1 MADDHASK
9 AISCYGSGINHTP
22 HIDRLASEGM
32 KFNHCYVTNSICT
45 PSRAAILTGTH
56 NHVNGVMTL
65 DDKINKHM
73 PNVAKHLRSGG
84 YRTAMVGKWHMGEG
98 RAHEPTGFDYW
109 SVLPGQ
115 GDYWDPEFIEPAGER
130 VEHGYVTDI
139 ITDKCLNW
147 IAQTNERGKPFF
159 LMCHHKAPHR
169 SWECDNKHKDL
180 YADKPIRVPETYNDD
195 YEHRAKAA
203 KVAKMRVAEDMT
215 YQDLGLVQPDGG
227 DWVGERVVQESGSS
241 QRKVPIDATKLI
253 DKDTGEI
260 FTFKNGDGLP
270 EFKFQRYM
278 QRYLRT
284 IQSIDD
290 NVGRMLDYLD
300 QNGLAENTIVI
311 YTSDQ
316 GFFLGEHG
324 WFDKRFMY
332 EESFQM
338 PFLIRYPAEIAKGS
352 LCDDIIC
359 NVDFAPT
366 FLDFARLRVPNYM
379 QGVSFRELLHGKTP
393 ADWQQVA
400 YHRYWMH
407 NDIIHHARAHYG
419 VRDQRYKL
427 IYWYNE
433 SLGVA
438 GARPGAEDEKEWELF
453 DCREDPLELFNV
465 YHDPKYEQVVK
476 DMTRL
481 LEKKM
486 EEIGDEPVHTR
497 MTETSDILSIYINH
511 PKSIELGRWRRGCEC
526 VYPTPKRSL
535 QHPPSQPSSLGCG
548 EPQHNPA
555 STQGSGFTITK
566 EMMSLIDIFFE
577 RIYPLPSYSFLHPAT
592 TKRRFRE
599 GRGHYILALAIS
611 ALTAALDEDQDP
623 NRTSAWIQAAEQII
637 WEQLASPSVSRLQA
651 LVLIIH
657 YRMVTGEFK
666 RAFML
671 VAIAARS
678 AAAMLLNHERPD
690 MDRISQEVRRRL
702 VWSLK
707 IVERYFSVGLPEF
720 ELCPLE
726 TIFLQLPSTEE
737 DFGAD
742 QSGELGSYSLHVRLE
757 AVRRDIM
764 KLTRSVALCDQPF
777 PMLVELVRRFEQ
789 DLREI
794 LSQMPDGAELT
805 AVQVAELLKNPW
817 MPRRVLLPISW
828 HQAHC
833 DLYRLLLRGYPEAA
847 PKVVLDALDPS
858 HTATAESECLK
869 HSTAI
874 IQTLTNLNQQ
884 STSRHLLEFDMAICG
899 YHASRLLLFISRLG
913 TSKDR
918 PAAEFVMSRVDLC
931 LAALRRFFSSSEL
944 VKPIIEELQAWNRKF
959 HQHKL
964 GVSRPSSPH
973 LSPSRGDGQR
983 KLSMAARTRQRL
995 AIHSLLR
1002 QAGFS
1007 DGEDHEQGTS
1017 VHDARLDSQ
1026 TTPAVLSDD
1035 SSAGVPPED
1044 PVSYSTQESANA
1056 PSSIPILSAVPNDWE
1071 SGMGLSPGSDEM
1083 QFPLLPWL
1091 GRQGEDTVF
1100 DDLLSSDAFN
1110 NSNSPYVQPR

>member
-9 AISCYGSGINHTP
+9 AISCYGAGINHTP
-22 HIDRLASEGM
+22 HLDRLASEGM

-45 PSRAAILTGTH
+45 PSRAAILTGTY

-73 PNVAKHLRSGG
+73 PNVAKLLRGGG

-115 GDYWDPEFIEPAGER
+115 GDYWDPKFIEPAGKR

-147 IAQTNERGKPFF
+147 ITQTKETGRPFF

-169 SWECDNKHKDL
+169 SWECDNKHKHL

-195 YEHRAKAA
+195 YKNRAKAA

-241 QRKVPIDATKLI
+241 QRKIPMDAAKLI
-253 DKDTGEI
+253 DKDTGEV

-419 VRDQRYKL
+419 VRDRVYKL

-433 SLGVA
+433 DLGVA

-453 DCREDPLELFNV
+453 DCHKDPLELFNV
-465 YHDPKYEQVVK
+465 YHDPKYQHVVK

-497 MTETSDILSIYINH
+497 MTDTSDILS
-511 PKSIELGRWRRGCEC
+511 K
-526 VYPTPKRSL
+526 
-535 QHPPSQPSSLGCG
+535 
-548 EPQHNPA
+548 
-555 STQGSGFTITK
+555 
-566 EMMSLIDIFFE
+566 
-577 RIYPLPSYSFLHPAT
+577 T

-599 GRGHYILALAIS
+599 GRGQYILALAIS
-611 ALTAALDEDQDP
+611 ALTAALDGDQDP
-623 NRTSAWIQAAEQII
+623 NRTSGWIQTAEQGI
-637 WEQLASPSVSRLQA
+637 WEQLASPSISRLQA
-651 LVLIIH
+651 LILIIH
-657 YRMVTGEFK
+657 YRIVTGQFK
-666 RAFML
+666 LAFML

-678 AAAMLLNHERPD
+678 AAAMLLNHERHD

-720 ELCPLE
+720 EVCPLE

-737 DFGAD
+737 DFSVD

-764 KLTRSVALCDQPF
+764 KLTRSLALCDQPF
-777 PMLVELVRRFEQ
+777 PMLVELIRRFDE

-794 LSQMPDGAELT
+794 LSRMPDGAELT
-805 AVQVAELLKNPW
+805 AVQIAELLKNPW
-817 MPRRVLLPISW
+817 MPRRVLLHVSW
-828 HQAHC
+828 HQAYC

-847 PKVVLDALDPS
+847 PKAVLDAVDPG
-858 HTATAESECLK
+858 HTATAEGECLK

-874 IQTLTNLNQQ
+874 IQTLTILNQQ
-884 STSRHLLEFDMAICG
+884 STSRHLLEFDMAICA
-899 YHASRLLLFISRLG
+899 YHASRLLLFISRFG
-913 TSKDR
+913 TSRDR
-918 PAAEFVMSRVDLC
+918 PTAEFTVSRVDLC
-931 LAALRRFFSSSEL
+931 LAALRRFFSSCEL
-944 VKPIIEELQAWNRKF
+944 VKPIIEELQTSNRKF
-959 HQHKL
+959 HQRKL

-973 LSPSRGDGQR
+973 LSPSRGDSQR
-983 KLSMAARTRQRL
+983 NLSMAARTRQRL

-1002 QAGFS
+1002 QAEFS
-1007 DGEDHEQGTS
+1007 DGEDDEQATS
-1017 VHDARLDSQ
+1017 VRDARLVSQ
-1026 TTPAVLSDD
+1026 TTPAVLPDD
-1035 SSAGVPPED
+1035 PSTGVPTER
-1044 PVSYSTQESANA
+1044 PVSYSAQESPNA
-1056 PSSIPILSAVPNDWE
+1056 PSPIPILSAVPNYWD
-1071 SGMGLSPGSDEM
+1071 SGTSSSPGSEDM
-1083 QFPLLPWL
+1083 QFPFMPWL
-1091 GRQGEDTVF
+1091 GRQGEDAVF
-1100 DDLLSSDAFN
+1100 DDLLSSGVLN
-1110 NSNSPYVQPR
+1110 NPNSPYLRPTKN